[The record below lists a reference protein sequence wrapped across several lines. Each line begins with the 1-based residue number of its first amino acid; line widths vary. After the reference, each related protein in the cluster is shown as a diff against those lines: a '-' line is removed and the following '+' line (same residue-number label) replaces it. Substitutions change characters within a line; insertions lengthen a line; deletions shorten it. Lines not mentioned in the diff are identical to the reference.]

1 MQIDQ
6 PIMNI
11 KNSFEAL
18 QDDVENGNLIA
29 AMNDLKERSK
39 EFESDV
45 ESIYIDAALKV
56 PDDFGDDAWFDDEDI
71 LETADARPYLSPLP
85 HWTEIL
91 GEIQERDRRIES
103 KMIRCDHGANFA
115 EHPIGSSGVSPTTA
129 DEEGR
134 EIGDNPNTTFESIPD
149 PKPIGR
155 SRR

>member
-1 MQIDQ
+1 MHIDQ

-11 KNSFEAL
+11 KNSLDAL
-18 QDDVENGNLIA
+18 QDDVETENLIA
-29 AMNDLKERSK
+29 AMNDLNERSK
-39 EFESDV
+39 EFESV
-45 ESIYIDAALKV
+45 FESIYTDAALKV
-56 PDDFGDDAWFDDEDI
+56 PDDFGDDEWFDDEDI
-71 LETADARPYLSPLP
+71 LETADARPSLPPLP
-85 HWTEIL
+85 HWTEVL

-134 EIGDNPNTTFESIPD
+134 DIGDNPNTTFESIPD